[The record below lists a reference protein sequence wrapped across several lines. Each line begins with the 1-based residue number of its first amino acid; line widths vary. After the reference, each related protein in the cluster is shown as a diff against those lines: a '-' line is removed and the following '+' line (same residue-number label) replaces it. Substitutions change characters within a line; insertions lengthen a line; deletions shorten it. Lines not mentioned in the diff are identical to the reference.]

1 MKAFIKAITT
11 TIWRLFIATTYIV
24 TTVYCVLRIVMNIT
38 LSANIGWTGS
48 TISFKGF
55 MPITLDTSIYLI
67 VIVLMWLIYNE
78 ILESW
83 KRKDK

>member
-55 MPITLDTSIYLI
+55 MPIALETSIYLI
-67 VIVLMWLIYNE
+67 VIVLMCMIYNE